1 VLSTFSSWMD
11 TVNGIVWGPA
21 MIVLLIGTG
30 LYLTIRLRFV
40 QVRHFM
46 HSIACISGKYDDPN
60 EQGDITHFQALCAAL
75 SATIGTGN
83 IAGVATAIALGGPG
97 AVFWMWVTALVGMAT
112 KFSSCSLAVRYR
124 VIHPDGSASGG
135 PMYYLKHGLHLPWLG
150 AIFALFAG
158 VASLGIGCAVQSN
171 SVVDGLLSV
180 TPQPWQETKFAADVP
195 VLGGAMVLRPVLGAV
210 LAVLVGVVTIGGI
223 KRIASVA
230 SRVVPFMCVL
240 YVGSA
245 LIVLIKNAGAI
256 PTAFAQI
263 LHYAFAPMAIGGGL
277 LGTVMARTVQKG
289 VARGVFSNESGLGSA
304 PIAHGAARTG
314 EMAREGFVA
323 MLGPFIDTILI
334 CTLTALVIV
343 TSGVWQVKSDAGE
356 LLYGPGGRGLP
367 MTMEIDG
374 RMKQVVGTVGE
385 APVPLLNAAGE
396 PYEIPSGAPLTATA
410 FESGL
415 PGIGHILVAFSL
427 VFFAYSTMISWSYY
441 GDRCFEY
448 LLGARAVTPYRYIF
462 CLFVVLG
469 AIGGLNLVWTIA
481 DNLNALMAIPNLV
494 ALLGLS
500 GVVVRESRDYIKR
513 CIGPVNG
520 EENRVRP

>member
-1 VLSTFSSWMD
+1 MLPTLSKWMD

-40 QVRHFM
+40 QLRHFK
-46 HSIACISGKYDDPN
+46 HAIDCISGKYDDPN
-60 EQGDITHFQALCAAL
+60 EQGDISHFQALCAAL

-97 AVFWMWVTALVGMAT
+97 AVFWMWITALVGMAT

-135 PMYYLKHGLHLPWLG
+135 PMYYLQRGLHLPWLG

-158 VASLGIGCAVQSN
+158 LASLGIGCAVQSN
-171 SVVDGLLSV
+171 SVVDGLLSI
-180 TPQPWQETKFAADVP
+180 TPATWQETTFSPGLPLIGGLAVVKP
-195 VLGGAMVLRPVLGAV
+195 ILGVI

-240 YVGSA
+240 YVGAALVVLVRNAA
-245 LIVLIKNAGAI
+245 LIPG
-256 PTAFAQI
+256 AFAQI
-263 LHYAFAPMAIGGGL
+263 FHYALAPMAIGGGFV
-277 LGTVMARTVQKG
+277 GTVMARTIQKG

-304 PIAHGAARTG
+304 PIAHGAAKTH

-323 MLGPFIDTILI
+323 MLGPFIDTLLI
-334 CTLTALVIV
+334 CTLTSLVIV
-343 TSGVWQVKSDAGE
+343 TSGVWQVRSVDGE

-367 MTMEIDG
+367 MALEIDG
-374 RMKQVVGTVGE
+374 RMHQVVGTVSETPEPILDAEGQ
-385 APVPLLNAAGE
+385 
-396 PYEIPSGAPLTATA
+396 PYEIPSGAPLTASA
-410 FESGL
+410 FENSL
-415 PGIGHILVAFSL
+415 PGYGHVLVAFSL
-427 VFFAYSTMISWSYY
+427 AFFAYSTMIAWSYY

-448 LLGARAVTPYRYIF
+448 LLGVHAVTPYRYVF
-462 CLFVVLG
+462 CIFVVLG
-469 AIGGLNLVWTIA
+469 TIGGLNLVWTIA
-481 DNLNALMAIPNLV
+481 DNLNALMAVPNLV
-494 ALLGLS
+494 GLLGLS
-500 GVVVRESRDYIKR
+500 GVVVRESRDYIRR
-513 CIGPVNG
+513 CIHKTD
-520 EENRVRP
+520 